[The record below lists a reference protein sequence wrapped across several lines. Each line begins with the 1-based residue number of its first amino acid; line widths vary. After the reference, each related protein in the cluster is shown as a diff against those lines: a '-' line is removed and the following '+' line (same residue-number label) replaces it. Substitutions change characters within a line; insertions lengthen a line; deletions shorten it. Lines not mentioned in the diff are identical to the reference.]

1 MLLISDLDGT
11 LLPKGGSVSVKDKDT
26 LAQARLEGNLCVIAT
41 GRSLYGVETEL
52 EPDFPIDY
60 LIFSSGAG
68 IFDWKN
74 KELIHHNS
82 LSTEQ
87 VQTVFHQI
95 NEHEVDFTIQLSA
108 PHSHRFYFSPRNP
121 SNVDFHNRIEF
132 HKDHGEPL
140 NPQELPKSA
149 SEFIIIQSHPT
160 TPQLFETL
168 RNSLSPQFNVVRA
181 TSPFDGK
188 SLWVEILHAQ
198 SSKATASEWLRNKH
212 RIPIEKTFAL
222 GNDYNDLQLLAWAGK
237 SWVVGDAVPELLA
250 TYPKVAPH
258 HQSSFTEAYQCWSQ
272 ELKR

>member
-108 PHSHRFYFSPRNP
+108 PQSHRFYFHPETRQTLIFIIVLNFIRPMENLSIP
-121 SNVDFHNRIEF
+121 SNFRNQPVSLLLSSHI
-132 HKDHGEPL
+132 
-140 NPQELPKSA
+140 PQR
-149 SEFIIIQSHPT
+149 
-160 TPQLFETL
+160 
-168 RNSLSPQFNVVRA
+168 RN
-181 TSPFDGK
+181 
-188 SLWVEILHAQ
+188 
-198 SSKATASEWLRNKH
+198 
-212 RIPIEKTFAL
+212 
-222 GNDYNDLQLLAWAGK
+222 
-237 SWVVGDAVPELLA
+237 
-250 TYPKVAPH
+250 
-258 HQSSFTEAYQCWSQ
+258 C
-272 ELKR
+272 LKRFGTHYHLNSTW